1 VDETSDSCRPV
12 VVLPSWWSGFLFHV
26 LNPRQ
31 ISIYTYLTMLCDD
44 AGSCRP
50 TIDQIRDDLGLY
62 SSTMVFD
69 ALSTLE
75 SLGFIVRERQSL
87 GDARSRRNVYR
98 RTACE
103 FTILR
108 LLESGR
114 IDGALR
120 PVGADQAAASAEG
133 KVLADEGLRYLLGER
148 MERYERATPAAR
160 GDVLVEELRAA
171 LAARSRGNLQ

>member
-1 VDETSDSCRPV
+1 
-12 VVLPSWWSGFLFHV
+12 VVLPAWWSGFLFHV

-44 AGSCRP
+44 NGSCRP

-75 SLGFIVRERQSL
+75 ALGFIIRERQSH
-87 GDARSRRNVYR
+87 GDARTRRNLYR

-108 LLESGR
+108 LLESEK

-120 PVGADQAAASAEG
+120 PVGTNEAAASEEG
-133 KVLADEGLRYLLGER
+133 QVLAEQGLRYLLGDR
-148 MERYERATPAAR
+148 FERYEQATPAAR
-160 GDVLVEELRAA
+160 GDVLIEELRAD
-171 LAARSRGNLQ
+171 LATRSRGNFQ